1 MTQIKIEVP
10 ANDHIAL
17 SAMADALQRIAAERT
32 NVTEYFDGSE
42 EVVETDS
49 PLVKQCEEFKTPKGD
64 DFVEPVDV
72 EIARM
77 DEEVKQYIDQV
88 KDVDS
93 FNVTLDRVEELH
105 SEPTP
110 TEQDDTLDAD
120 GLPWDKRIHS
130 RGKTRLSDNSWR
142 LARKPND
149 KTDEEWSAYVESVK
163 SELKAVQD
171 IPSDD
176 TAISIEDITQAEI
189 NAGTLD
195 EQCDDVSIVRQEA
208 VTPPEAEFTAQQAI
222 DVIGN
227 TNDNPM
233 DIVEPTA
240 DVETREGPFYW
251 SHDESDS
258 CGEVQTLEQL
268 REMLDSDPL
277 CNEINKESYDKR
289 VEIGYDNGIN
299 NVTPPTAP
307 TLAPPVID
315 TEANETPV
323 APVTPPTSL
332 TPPVVEAPV
341 VEPTVESS
349 DQPSVTTFQE
359 LMLYITG
366 NAKKRGADNDMIKAT
381 LAEVD
386 PALTAIPLIA
396 TRADLIPKFVTAL
409 EAKLS

>member
-17 SAMADALQRIAAERT
+17 SAMADALQRIAAERAPS
-32 NVTEYFDGSE
+32 VTAGDSQ
-42 EVVETDS
+42 VEQCDT
-49 PLVKQCEEFKTPKGD
+49 LIKQCEEFKTPKGD

-77 DEEVKQYIDQV
+77 DEETKGFSVPDNY
-88 KDVDS
+88 
-93 FNVTLDRVEELH
+93 EESIANFH
-105 SEPTP
+105 TSPRSADEPE

-130 RGKTRLSDNSWR
+130 RGKTRLSDDTWR

-171 IPSDD
+171 IPSVEPVEDQTPNDNEQYAKAWKEHYGDD
-176 TAISIEDITQAEI
+176 DP
-189 NAGTLD
+189 LD
-195 EQCDDVSIVRQEA
+195 EQA
-208 VTPPEAEFTAQQAI
+208 VADLTPPVTLTDEQ
-222 DVIGN
+222 V
-227 TNDNPM
+227 
-233 DIVEPTA
+233 
-240 DVETREGPFYW
+240 REEIKEKL
-251 SHDESDS
+251 ES
-258 CGEVQTLEQL
+258 GEVTVEA
-268 REMLDSDPL
+268 PL
-277 CNEINKESYDKR
+277 
-289 VEIGYDNGIN
+289 
-299 NVTPPTAP
+299 T
-307 TLAPPVID
+307 PPVID
-315 TEANETPV
+315 TDTPNGMSEANETPV

-341 VEPTVESS
+341 TEPSVEAPS